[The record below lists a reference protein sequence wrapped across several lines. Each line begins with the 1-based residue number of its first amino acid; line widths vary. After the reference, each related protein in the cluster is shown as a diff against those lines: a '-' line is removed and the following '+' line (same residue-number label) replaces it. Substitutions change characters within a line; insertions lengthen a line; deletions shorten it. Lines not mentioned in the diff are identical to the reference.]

1 MTAYLLRR
9 LLLMIPTLLG
19 ISVIVFT
26 LVQIVPGGPVEQAIR
41 RMRGGSNAGE
51 TGGGS
56 GGSSVQAGLT
66 PAAIAELKKFYGFD
80 KPVAVRYAIWLGKVV
95 RLDLGTSYQY
105 RKPVWDLIRARIPI
119 SLAIAGTGFFLAY
132 IVCVPLGVYK
142 AVHHRTWRDA
152 ITSILV
158 FLGFAI
164 PEFALGML
172 LLVLFGGGSF
182 WDLIP
187 LSGITS
193 DTFSSM
199 SAGAQVKDV
208 LHHLAGPLLCYMI
221 GSFAAITIITK
232 NSLLEVLGADYVRT
246 ALAKGLP
253 FRTVLY
259 KHALRNAL
267 IPLATGFGQ
276 VLSVIVASSLLI
288 EVVFGIHGMGLL
300 AYEAITQRDYPVTLG
315 LIIVGALLS
324 LLGNLIS
331 DVLYV
336 VIDPRIS
343 FGAAGT

>member
-1 MTAYLLRR
+1 MASYLLRR

-19 ISVIVFT
+19 ISLVVFT

-41 RMRGGSNAGE
+41 RMRGGSGGGE
-51 TGGGS
+51 TGGG
-56 GGSSVQAGLT
+56 GGVQVGLT
-66 PAAIAELKKFYGFD
+66 PAAVADLKKFYGFD
-80 KPVAVRYAIWLGKVV
+80 KPLPVRYAVWLGKVL

-105 RKPVWDLIRARIPI
+105 RKPVWELIKARIPI

-132 IVCVPLGVYK
+132 LICVPLGVYK
-142 AVHHRTWRDA
+142 AVHHRTWKDA
-152 ITSILV
+152 ITSVVV

-182 WDLIP
+182 WEFIP

-199 SAGAQVKDV
+199 SAGDKVKDV

-253 FRTVLY
+253 FRRVLY

-276 VLSVIVASSLLI
+276 VLSVLVASSLLI
-288 EVVFGIHGMGLL
+288 EVVFGIHGMGMLS
-300 AYEAITQRDYPVTLG
+300 YEAITQRDYPVTLG
-315 LIIVGALLS
+315 LILVGAGLS
-324 LLGNLIS
+324 LLGNLVS

-336 VIDPRIS
+336 LIDPRIS
-343 FGAAGT
+343 YGASGT

>member
-1 MTAYLLRR
+1 VAAYLLRR

-19 ISVIVFT
+19 ISLVVFT

-41 RMRGGSNAGE
+41 RMRGGTGGGE
-51 TGGGS
+51 TGS
-56 GGSSVQAGLT
+56 GGGGVQVGLT
-66 PAAIAELKKFYGFD
+66 PAAVADLKKFYGFD
-80 KPVAVRYAIWLGKVV
+80 KPLPVRYVVWLGKVV

-105 RKPVWDLIRARIPI
+105 RKPVWELIKARIPI
-119 SLAIAGTGFFLAY
+119 SLAIAGTGFLLAY
-132 IVCVPLGVYK
+132 LVCVPLGVYK
-142 AVHHRTWRDA
+142 AVHHRTWKDA
-152 ITSILV
+152 ITSVVV

-182 WDLIP
+182 WDFIP

-199 SAGAQVKDV
+199 GPADKVKDV

-253 FRTVLY
+253 FRRVLY

-276 VLSVIVASSLLI
+276 VLSVLVASSLLI
-288 EVVFGIHGMGLL
+288 EVVFGIHGMGMLS
-300 AYEAITQRDYPVTLG
+300 YEAITQRDYPVTLG
-315 LIIVGALLS
+315 LILVGAGLS
-324 LLGNLIS
+324 LLGNLVS

-336 VIDPRIS
+336 LIDPRIS
-343 FGAAGT
+343 FSASGT